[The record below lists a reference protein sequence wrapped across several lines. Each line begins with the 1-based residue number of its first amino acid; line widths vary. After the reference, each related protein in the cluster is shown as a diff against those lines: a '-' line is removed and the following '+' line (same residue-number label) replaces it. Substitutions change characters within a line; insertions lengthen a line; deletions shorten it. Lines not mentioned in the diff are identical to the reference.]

1 MKQFAGNAGRK
12 QRGDMLLE
20 ALISMLLLGVLGLG
34 LSYAGA
40 RVLVQQ
46 RYATTQDLALSQMRF
61 ALESQGLYGPPDAQP
76 DVRGLCDGAV
86 RALQIGATQLIP
98 SLQCTT
104 QPVTVTVTPASGLPA
119 MTAPITAVMTQMRYA
134 TPDGNAQ
141 AIQLLGTGSVVIH
154 Q

>member
-1 MKQFAGNAGRK
+1 MKRFTGNAGCK

-46 RYATTQDLALSQMRF
+46 RYANTQDLALSQMR
-61 ALESQGLYGPPDAQP
+61 ATLESQGLQT
-76 DVRGLCDGAV
+76 LCAGTVDP
-86 RALQIGATQLIP
+86 LQIGTTQLTP
-98 SLQCTT
+98 TLQCTK
-104 QPVTVTVTPASGLPA
+104 QSVTVTVPASGGLPT
-119 MTAPITAVMTQMRYA
+119 MTTPITSVVTQMRYA
-134 TPDGNAQ
+134 TPEGNAQ
-141 AIQLLGTGSVVIH
+141 ATQMLGAGSLVIQ